1 MPSYMHL
8 MSIFPSLLTFS
19 FFAPTII
26 RVVVAGA
33 FLSDARK
40 YWNKHDRW
48 WLPDG
53 VALIIGVM
61 LFVGYATQLAAVL
74 GLGYLAFVYLK
85 KDHDSVFLNQAAYWL
100 ACAMLLSLLVTG
112 AGALAFDL
120 PF

>member
-1 MPSYMHL
+1 MHL
-8 MSIFPSLLTFS
+8 QALFPSLLTFS

-40 YWNKHDRW
+40 YWKRHDRW
-48 WLPDG
+48 WLADG
-53 VALIIGVM
+53 VALVIGVM
-61 LFVGYATQLAAVL
+61 LFVGYATQLAAVF
-74 GLGYLAFVYLK
+74 GLGYLSFVYLK
-85 KDHDSVFLNQAAYWL
+85 KDHDSVFLNQAACWL
-100 ACAMLLSLLVTG
+100 AVAMLLSLLALG